1 MYRPGPR
8 TIAIGA
14 LVLLLAAAPFIPRG
28 DDDEGFV
35 PSGDGK
41 YGALGTADTAGFSK
55 VTPAMQAEIDR
66 VVNAGRALGRT
77 TGKQTPEQ
85 LADGLVRCAE
95 FEGQRYCLGT
105 GWTEDTQQQVQA
117 RMATAARSV
126 AARRGAGVTNTGD
139 LDARAA
145 LARMA
150 RMSPA
155 ARAAADRAELTMAA
169 RSVAKVWLLRHEIE
183 GVPLPAG
190 FLADHPEARAVA
202 TAPAAKPTPPPNT
215 ASPTATPTKSPSPT
229 KSPTKTPTRT
239 HTQAP
244 TKTPPASHGPVKTQ
258 ADYPGRSAI
267 MNIKQ
272 VSEQTR
278 TYWCGPTSMQMIV
291 WGWRN
296 RVQSQ
301 DHWAQRLGTT
311 TSGTSIYDMVR
322 VVNQSTGWDGKDHA
336 GPYVVLDIGK
346 YSFTQWELLMMRHIH
361 DYQAPVVLHPILLK
375 QFYPYLDDDASGHYQ
390 VGRGYAK
397 NGDKPDVLSYF
408 EPWNQHRFDP
418 SEPTIAR
425 VQWRS
430 AYKSYRGNEAHYAH
444 NVGV

>member
-1 MYRPGPR
+1 MHRPRPR

-28 DDDEGFV
+28 DDDEGFT

-41 YGALGTADTAGFSK
+41 YGALGTSTTAGFSK
-55 VTPAMQAEIDR
+55 LTPAMQAEIDR
-66 VVNAGRALGRT
+66 VVDAGRALGRT
-77 TGKQTPEQ
+77 SGKQSPEQ
-85 LADGLVRCAE
+85 LAAGLVRCAE

-105 GWTEDTQQQVQA
+105 GWTEDTQQQAQA
-117 RMATAARSV
+117 RMATAARTV
-126 AARRGAGVTNTGD
+126 AARRGPVVDTGD

-145 LARMA
+145 LARLA

-155 ARAAADRAELTMAA
+155 ARATADRAELTMAA

-183 GVPLPAG
+183 GVPLPAN
-190 FLADHPEARAVA
+190 FLADHPEARAAA
-202 TAPAAKPTPPPNT
+202 TAPAAKPTTTPPPNT
-215 ASPTATPTKSPSPT
+215 ASPSKSPSPT
-229 KSPTKTPTRT
+229 RSPSKSPTRTPSKTPT
-239 HTQAP
+239 A
-244 TKTPPASHGPVKTQ
+244 ASSANPGPGKTQ

-267 MNIKQ
+267 LDIKQ
-272 VSEQTR
+272 VAAQTR
-278 TYWCGPTSMQMIV
+278 TYWCGPTAMQMIA

-296 RVQSQ
+296 RKQGQ
-301 DHWAQRLGTT
+301 GHWAQRLGTT

-375 QFYPYLDDDASGHYQ
+375 QFYPYLDDDASGHFQ

-397 NGDKPDVLSYF
+397 NGDKPDALSYF

-430 AYKSYRGNEAHYAH
+430 AYKSYRGNQAHYAH